1 MARDAQFC
9 SCSYFADKIGMCL
22 AIPGKIV
29 KINGQ
34 IADVN
39 FSGAEKEI
47 NISLVDA
54 KKGDYII
61 VHAGF
66 AIEKLKNENAKEI
79 KTLLQK

>member
-1 MARDAQFC
+1 MYPLAQL
-9 SCSYFADKIGMCL
+9 ADKNDMCL
-22 AIPGKIV
+22 AIPGKII

-47 NISLVDA
+47 NISLVDV

-66 AIEKLKNENAKEI
+66 AIEKLEKENVGEI
-79 KTLLQK
+79 KNLLRK

>member
-1 MARDAQFC
+1 
-9 SCSYFADKIGMCL
+9 MCL
-22 AIPGKIV
+22 AIPGKII

-34 IADVN
+34 IAVVD

-54 KKGDYII
+54 KRGDFII

-79 KTLLQK
+79 KTLLRK